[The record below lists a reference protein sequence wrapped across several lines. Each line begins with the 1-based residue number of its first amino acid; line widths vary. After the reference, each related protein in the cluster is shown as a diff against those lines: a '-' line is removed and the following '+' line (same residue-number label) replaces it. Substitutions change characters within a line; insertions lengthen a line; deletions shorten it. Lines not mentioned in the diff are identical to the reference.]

1 MLVWICMFS
10 LERHFPFYFKTH
22 ILWTYHTVKGCT
34 GQVFTLVMFLKWKT
48 ENNSNGHQENA
59 RYTVDIIQPTKK
71 KVTAPYVS
79 ICPVYTFLTLKKAHK
94 AVCTL
99 CYHFVLFIFFL
110 VGGTLSSPIYIG
122 RYIFVETYC
131 ISAWTPRNLAK
142 LAASRCRNER
152 LWTGETFFSYRV
164 FCTFSKVP
172 TICIDSLFNINL
184 NNLP

>member
-99 CYHFVLFIFFL
+99 CYHFVLFFIFL
-110 VGGTLSSPIYIG
+110 VGG
-122 RYIFVETYC
+122 
-131 ISAWTPRNLAK
+131 
-142 LAASRCRNER
+142 
-152 LWTGETFFSYRV
+152 
-164 FCTFSKVP
+164 
-172 TICIDSLFNINL
+172 DSLFPYLYRQIHICRNIL
-184 NNLP
+184 HLCMDTQESGKTGRLQVQKWTAVDRRDFLFL